1 MGNKKKI
8 KIGIVGCG
16 AIGSEIARAIDADL
30 KDRADLI
37 AVADADNDKAQVL
50 KKALK
55 GKTAVFPTDTLI
67 KKVDLVIEAA
77 SAKASG
83 DIARRTIASKKDIM
97 IMSVGGIIEDY
108 AALFNLAE
116 QNGCKVY
123 LPSGAICGLDGVKA
137 AAIGKIHRAELITRK
152 PPKGLE
158 GAPFIEKNKID
169 LKSIV
174 KETRIFEGS
183 ALEAIKGFPANIN
196 VSCALSIAGIGPQKT
211 LVRIIT
217 SPEYTRNTHEVILE
231 GEAGRIITR
240 TENVPSP
247 SNPKTSYLAILSAIA
262 TLKQILGPAK
272 VGT

>member
-1 MGNKKKI
+1 
-8 KIGIVGCG
+8 V
-16 AIGSEIARAIDADL
+16 
-30 KDRADLI
+30 
-37 AVADADNDKAQVL
+37 DNDKAQAF

-55 GKTAVFPTDTLI
+55 GRTAVLPTDTLI
-67 KKVDLVIEAA
+67 KKADLVIEAA
-77 SAKASG
+77 SAKVSG
-83 DIARRTIASKKDIM
+83 DIAKKAIAAKKDVM

-137 AAIGKIHRAELITRK
+137 AAIGKIYRAELITRK
-152 PPKGLE
+152 PPKGLA
-158 GAPFIEKNKID
+158 GAPFIEKNRID
-169 LKSIV
+169 LEGITR
-174 KETRIFEGS
+174 ETQIFEGS

-196 VSCALSIAGIGPQKT
+196 VACALSIAGIGPEKT
-211 LVRIIT
+211 RVKIMT
-217 SPEYTRNTHEVILE
+217 SPEYTSNTHEVILE
-231 GEAGRIITR
+231 GEAGRIVTR
-240 TENVPSP
+240 TENLPSP